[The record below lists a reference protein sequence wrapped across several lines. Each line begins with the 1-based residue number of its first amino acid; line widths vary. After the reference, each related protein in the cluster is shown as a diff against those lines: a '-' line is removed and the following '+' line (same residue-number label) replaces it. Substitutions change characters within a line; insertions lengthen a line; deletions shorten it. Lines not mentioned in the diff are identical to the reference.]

1 MSEADAA
8 RILAVP
14 PEAGWGEVRAAYR
27 TQLLA
32 HHPDRAGEASS
43 AQAARIIEAYRVL
56 DHARHQPPE
65 ARAAPQPPPRR
76 RPPPPWYEAGDPVPA
91 VVRLD
96 DDTLLLGASAEEV
109 FRLLLEAAH
118 DVGEI
123 TYVDRSVP
131 ILEVLCQFL
140 GEPATS
146 LLLTLQGRA
155 NGTEVFATV
164 ESIED
169 RPAPPVAS
177 VVDLLEL
184 ALHRRLQP
192 DLSD

>member
-1 MSEADAA
+1 MSQADAA
-8 RILAVP
+8 QILAVSSGA
-14 PEAGWGEVRAAYR
+14 EWDEVRAAYR
-27 TQLLA
+27 AKLLA

-43 AQAARIIEAYRVL
+43 AQAAQIIEAYRVL
-56 DHARHQPPE
+56 DRARHQPPE
-65 ARAAPQPPPRR
+65 PPSARQPPPRR
-76 RPPPPWYEAGDPVPA
+76 RPAPPQYQVGDAVPA
-91 VVRLD
+91 VVRLN
-96 DDTLLLGASAEEV
+96 DDTLLLGAPGEEV
-109 FRLLLEAAH
+109 FRLLLDAAH
-118 DVGEI
+118 NVGEI

-146 LLLTLQGRA
+146 LLLTLQGRS